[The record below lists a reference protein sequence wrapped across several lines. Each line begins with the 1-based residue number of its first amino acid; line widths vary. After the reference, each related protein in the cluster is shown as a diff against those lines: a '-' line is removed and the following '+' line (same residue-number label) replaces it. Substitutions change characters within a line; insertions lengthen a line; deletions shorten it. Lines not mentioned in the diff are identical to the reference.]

1 MVERKF
7 VAPDGIL
14 ETHSEVSYRSD
25 ANEFG
30 NSRTFAGLTQEGRV
44 LVFTPGSD
52 TSRGGDISAV
62 KDYLSSDV
70 VQIFSN
76 SRGFAAQKS
85 DNTIVYWGG
94 YGNGVR
100 SYDKDRTVAKII
112 SSGSA
117 FLALLDDGSIDVW
130 GNGAAGGRLPD
141 ELVGV
146 KGIRKVVSIGWGFAA
161 LLADGEVVSWG
172 STPYASDPASNPDF
186 TPGDTKVVDLVSS
199 RGSFAGLR
207 DDGTV
212 VHWAGSVFNND
223 SSQKHQHHLA
233 NVFDWN
239 GPDDNLRAEKIYTGN
254 YGISVV
260 RSDSSIASFA
270 RETGNGL
277 IDIDNSGLKIDKMIG
292 GEKTFAAIRSDGS
305 VIAWGVYMP
314 GSTVFYDGYPVSG
327 GVVNLDIGSPP
338 VRKPVD
344 IVYSGSQY
352 LNAYAVLFDD
362 GTVQSFGHYKAGG
375 GSLDSYNLNGING
388 DLKIISLKGGGNQ
401 FSVLRSD
408 GSAVTWGEGAPS
420 ITPEILSSGV
430 AKLYSASLALL
441 EDGSFVSFYRSR
453 SGDVVNHIKPES
465 PLIALADPLSD
476 ERLIIPGPIENQGS
490 QAILK
495 DKEGYLW
502 VKDSNDNYD
511 DITVKNKPIKSSF
524 KGWTILAAEK
534 IDNVNKIVLK
544 DKNGRVRLS
553 IFDEDWNRLSRGKR
567 IKKGTNDFATT
578 EEQFQVDL
586 DGDGELGRFYTTIES
601 KGDIELQVDSYGYGR
616 VVLGNGD
623 IHELKRR
630 GKHFRLK
637 RNRGWTMKAADVVD
651 GENKLILKHRSGKI
665 SEWSLDN
672 SWNYIKRK
680 SHRLGSSTIS
690 SLETSFDIDLDGNSP
705 IGIPD
710 SFYQTIEDLGSVK
723 LEKDVINY
731 GYWVTLSDGIKK
743 PINYRGRQLTSMRL
757 RGLKPIHAEI
767 VDGQNK
773 VCLSK
778 GRNVFVEWSFDNDW
792 NYQSRDRFKK
802 GSSEFL
808 EAETRYDYDLDGDGY
823 IGMQYES
830 IESKGDIHLKID
842 SLNKA
847 WVEYPDGNLV
857 PVLAKGRQIRQRKSF
872 SSFLAAESFDDSIN
886 KLIMTKTTGDLDEW
900 TLDANWNRLSRKR
913 VRLKSD
919 EFYELEELFDM
930 DFNRDSIT
938 GRNWKVIDNMGS
950 EKLLVDQDS
959 GYGWV
964 QSSDGSIVDI
974 RNRGRRVKA
983 SNRGW
988 HMHLAEKVDDEN
1000 KLVFYNDKDGDIIEW
1015 TLDSDW
1021 DLESRSLHD
1030 YRTTSYY
1037 ELENFLQADFDGN
1050 GIIGG

>member
-1 MVERKF
+1 MRPCKFVHFAITHQWVPLDRLKSMVERKF

-100 SYDKDRTVAKII
+100 SYDKDRTVEKII

-277 IDIDNSGLKIDKMIG
+277 IDIDNSGLKIEKMIG

-476 ERLIIPGPIENQGS
+476 ER
-490 QAILK
+490 
-495 DKEGYLW
+495 
-502 VKDSNDNYD
+502 
-511 DITVKNKPIKSSF
+511 
-524 KGWTILAAEK
+524 
-534 IDNVNKIVLK
+534 
-544 DKNGRVRLS
+544 
-553 IFDEDWNRLSRGKR
+553 
-567 IKKGTNDFATT
+567 
-578 EEQFQVDL
+578 
-586 DGDGELGRFYTTIES
+586 
-601 KGDIELQVDSYGYGR
+601 
-616 VVLGNGD
+616 
-623 IHELKRR
+623 
-630 GKHFRLK
+630 
-637 RNRGWTMKAADVVD
+637 
-651 GENKLILKHRSGKI
+651 
-665 SEWSLDN
+665 
-672 SWNYIKRK
+672 
-680 SHRLGSSTIS
+680 
-690 SLETSFDIDLDGNSP
+690 
-705 IGIPD
+705 
-710 SFYQTIEDLGSVK
+710 
-723 LEKDVINY
+723 
-731 GYWVTLSDGIKK
+731 
-743 PINYRGRQLTSMRL
+743 
-757 RGLKPIHAEI
+757 
-767 VDGQNK
+767 
-773 VCLSK
+773 
-778 GRNVFVEWSFDNDW
+778 
-792 NYQSRDRFKK
+792 
-802 GSSEFL
+802 
-808 EAETRYDYDLDGDGY
+808 
-823 IGMQYES
+823 
-830 IESKGDIHLKID
+830 
-842 SLNKA
+842 
-847 WVEYPDGNLV
+847 
-857 PVLAKGRQIRQRKSF
+857 
-872 SSFLAAESFDDSIN
+872 
-886 KLIMTKTTGDLDEW
+886 
-900 TLDANWNRLSRKR
+900 
-913 VRLKSD
+913 
-919 EFYELEELFDM
+919 
-930 DFNRDSIT
+930 
-938 GRNWKVIDNMGS
+938 
-950 EKLLVDQDS
+950 
-959 GYGWV
+959 
-964 QSSDGSIVDI
+964 
-974 RNRGRRVKA
+974 
-983 SNRGW
+983 
-988 HMHLAEKVDDEN
+988 
-1000 KLVFYNDKDGDIIEW
+1000 
-1015 TLDSDW
+1015 
-1021 DLESRSLHD
+1021 
-1030 YRTTSYY
+1030 
-1037 ELENFLQADFDGN
+1037 
-1050 GIIGG
+1050 